1 MERPEAILVVGE
13 RMVFP
18 WAREI
23 AWEEVNVIIFQIY
36 LKCQKLVISSYV

>member
-13 RMVFP
+13 RMVFS

-23 AWEEVNVIIFQIY
+23 AWKEVNVIIFQIY
-36 LKCQKLVISSYV
+36 LKCQKLVINSYM